1 MSESTKYKIGV
12 TGGIGSGKST
22 VCRLLADMGAAV
34 YDSDARA
41 KALMNEDKALREA
54 IIVAFGEECYGEEGL
69 NRAYLAAQV
78 FGNEEALARL
88 NAIVHPAVRAD
99 FRAWAEVQQST
110 YVVLESAILFEA
122 GFQNEVDST
131 LAVMSPLEERVR
143 RTMERDGATRE
154 EVLRRISHQMSD
166 DELHRLSKHTIVNL
180 RMDYLESDVEQ
191 LHKRFCYEA
200 GR

>member
-122 GFQNEVDST
+122 GFENEVDST